1 MRRYLYAP
9 GMHLGQSRTFSAFV
23 MANWWVQG
31 IETTALVEDVA
42 VCWPLCISSELRG
55 LSCDFLTVAL
65 QCAQVEVVSD
75 TLP

>member
-1 MRRYLYAP
+1 
-9 GMHLGQSRTFSAFV
+9 